1 MADYQ
6 ILFNS
11 AFAALLLII
20 GWIMRAMF
28 ETLRDL
34 RRKDQDIYDKV
45 STLAVQI
52 PEKYVLKTEMS
63 KLVDRLFDKL
73 DRIEN
78 KIDTKADK

>member
-73 DRIEN
+73 DRIEH